1 VTVGWPRF
9 LVAALAAA
17 LAACS
22 FKPVDVTPREALI
35 ASLPADIPVAATLP
49 VTLLVLAT
57 DSHAAYDTALIAYST
72 VPNELAHYAHTE
84 WAQPPARMLHPLIVR
99 TLERTH
105 RFRSVVVPPHSAR
118 TGYTLATEL
127 LELRQDFTEEPAVAH
142 VVMRLELRGADS
154 RAPATR
160 ELEASE
166 PLAEKSPQ
174 AAVAATNAA
183 TAKLMAQLAAFV
195 VENSR

>member
-1 VTVGWPRF
+1 MTPCRPRVC
-9 LVAALAAA
+9 VAALAVA
-17 LAACS
+17 LAGCS
-22 FKPVDVTPREALI
+22 FKPVDVSPREALI

-49 VTLLVLAT
+49 ATLLVLAT
-57 DSHAAYDTALIAYST
+57 DSQATYDTTLIAYSA
-72 VPNELAHYAHTE
+72 VANELAHYAHTE

-105 RFRSVVVPPHSAR
+105 RFRSVAVPPSSAR
-118 TGYTLATEL
+118 TEYTLATEL
-127 LELRQDFTEEPAVAH
+127 LELRQDFSQEPAVARM
-142 VVMRLELRGADS
+142 VMRVELRGADF
-154 RAPATR
+154 RAPVTR
-160 ELEASE
+160 EIAARE